1 MNFAFAGVL
10 SLLDTEE
17 VTSDDVISSEL
28 AFSLELS
35 PLVVQ
40 EPSNRMDASII
51 IFSFFITFPR
61 EIYEYLKNKNVN
73 FNYFFKY
80 LLFFVSI
87 HVFKKMYKIGDVIIG

>member
-17 VTSDDVISSEL
+17 VTSHDVISSEL

-51 IFSFFITFPR
+51 IFSFFITFPH
-61 EIYEYLKNKNVN
+61 EIYRYLKNNNVN
-73 FNYFFKY
+73 FNDYFEY

-87 HVFKKMYKIGDVIIG
+87 CVFKKLYKIGDVII